1 MAMTSAQRNVVIA
14 GFLGWTLD
22 AFDYFIL
29 IFAAKSIASDFQ
41 VSRENVI
48 FAVTLTLL
56 ARPLGAFVFGLLA
69 EKYGRRPM
77 LMLDVALFSVFELA
91 TAFAPNLTVLFVLRL
106 LFGFAMGGEWGLG
119 SSLTMEIIPEKSRG
133 FVSGLLQEGYACG
146 NLLAALLFWIFFD
159 RIGWRGMFI
168 VGFIPSLLVLY
179 IRSTV
184 PESPVWQHTQ
194 TRPAHERN
202 PIAAM
207 KGYWGRALFMI
218 VLMTLFNCFSHGTQD
233 LYPLFLQ
240 VEKGFGTD
248 LTGRLSIIG
257 PIGAIIGGLF
267 FGALSERIGRKR
279 AIVIAAVL
287 SLPILKFWAF
297 SDTPMMLGLG
307 AFWLQVMVQGAWGVV
322 PVHLNELSPD
332 PVRATM
338 PGLTYQIGNFI
349 SAGVP
354 WVLTSLAEANNKQY
368 GIDDGDVYCGRGDS
382 ARGRNGAGSR
392 SERQAFRCHR
402 ANRRQHDELIVTID
416 VAATWRRRADP
427 ALCEL
432 FAFAFG
438 AGMSGNRWL
447 SFVIFAGAI
456 LSSPILAA
464 EKSSADPTA
473 EIVTLKK
480 EIAELKKSAYHPEL
494 GEQMLGIQIRHARL
508 WFAGEAQNWNLAAFE
523 LQELKEA
530 FDAVVEQNPDH
541 AIFQPQRLADI
552 LPAMTK
558 GPITALRDSIDHSSK
573 PKFEKA
579 FDALSAGCTGCHHI
593 AGNDF
598 LVIQRPKTPILD
610 NLQTGVAPGPKK

>member
-29 IFAAKSIASDFQ
+29 IFAAKAIATDFQ

-56 ARPLGAFVFGLLA
+56 ARPIGAFVFGLLA

-77 LMLDVALFSVFELA
+77 LMLDVALFSVFELG
-91 TAFAPNLTVLFVLRL
+91 TAFAPNLTILFVLRL

-146 NLLAALLFWIFFD
+146 NLLAALLFWILFD
-159 RIGWRGMFI
+159 HIGWRGMFI

-194 TRPAHERN
+194 TRPAHERQ
-202 PIAAM
+202 PLAAM

-240 VEKGFGTD
+240 IEKGFGTD
-248 LTGRLSIIG
+248 LTGRLSVIG
-257 PIGAIIGGLF
+257 PIGAIVGGLF

-287 SLPILKFWAF
+287 SLPILKLWAF

-338 PGLTYQIGNFI
+338 PG
-349 SAGVP
+349 
-354 WVLTSLAEANNKQY
+354 
-368 GIDDGDVYCGRGDS
+368 
-382 ARGRNGAGSR
+382 
-392 SERQAFRCHR
+392 
-402 ANRRQHDELIVTID
+402 
-416 VAATWRRRADP
+416 
-427 ALCEL
+427 
-432 FAFAFG
+432 
-438 AGMSGNRWL
+438 
-447 SFVIFAGAI
+447 
-456 LSSPILAA
+456 
-464 EKSSADPTA
+464 
-473 EIVTLKK
+473 
-480 EIAELKKSAYHPEL
+480 
-494 GEQMLGIQIRHARL
+494 
-508 WFAGEAQNWNLAAFE
+508 
-523 LQELKEA
+523 
-530 FDAVVEQNPDH
+530 
-541 AIFQPQRLADI
+541 
-552 LPAMTK
+552 
-558 GPITALRDSIDHSSK
+558 
-573 PKFEKA
+573 
-579 FDALSAGCTGCHHI
+579 
-593 AGNDF
+593 
-598 LVIQRPKTPILD
+598 
-610 NLQTGVAPGPKK
+610 

>member
-29 IFAAKSIASDFQ
+29 IFAAKAIATDFQ

-56 ARPLGAFVFGLLA
+56 ARPIGAFVFGLLA

-91 TAFAPNLTVLFVLRL
+91 TAFAPNLTILFVLRL

-146 NLLAALLFWIFFD
+146 NLLAALLFWILFD

-194 TRPAHERN
+194 TRPAHERH
-202 PIAAM
+202 PFAAM

-257 PIGAIIGGLF
+257 PIGAIVGGLF

-287 SLPILKFWAF
+287 SLPILKLWAF

-368 GIDDGDVYCGRGDS
+368 GLTMAMFIAV
-382 ARGRNGAGSR
+382 
-392 SERQAFRCHR
+392 
-402 ANRRQHDELIVTID
+402 V
-416 VAATWRRRADP
+416 
-427 ALCEL
+427 
-432 FAFAFG
+432 
-438 AGMSGNRWL
+438 
-447 SFVIFAGAI
+447 AI
-456 LSSPILAA
+456 LL
-464 EKSSADPTA
+464 
-473 EIVTLKK
+473 
-480 EIAELKKSAYHPEL
+480 
-494 GEQMLGIQIRHARL
+494 
-508 WFAGEAQNWNLAAFE
+508 
-523 LQELKEA
+523 
-530 FDAVVEQNPDH
+530 AVV
-541 AIFQPQRLADI
+541 
-552 LPAMTK
+552 
-558 GPITALRDSIDHSSK
+558 TALGPEAKGQR
-573 PKFEKA
+573 F
-579 FDALSAGCTGCHHI
+579 GVTGRTV
-593 AGNDF
+593 GN
-598 LVIQRPKTPILD
+598 T
-610 NLQTGVAPGPKK
+610 AS